1 MCRRRVGSGRRGDN
15 RAWLQRSGGAARER
29 QQSDVARALD
39 GFAQPA
45 LVPRANAGH
54 APRQNL
60 PTLLHELRQNVR
72 ALVVD
77 EIHFLDAEFANFLLA
92 EILALAARTSART
105 SGTTAAGSAFAPR
118 SAMPAAGTTVS
129 SMAAMYAFAPR
140 CSTSSTAGRSTLFL
154 FLCHTCLP
162 FTCVSGLAGNKII
175 QFEKTLGHRV

>member
-1 MCRRRVGSGRRGDN
+1 MCSGRVGSGRRRDN

-45 LVPRANAGH
+45 LVPRTNAGH

-60 PTLLHELRQNVR
+60 PALLYELRQNVR

-77 EIHFLDAEFANFLLA
+77 EIHLLDAELANFLLA
-92 EILALAARTSART
+92 EILALAARTPARSART
-105 SGTTAAGSAFAPR
+105 AATGAAFAPR
-118 SAMPAAGTTVS
+118 SAVSAAGTAVPS
-129 SMAAMYAFAPR
+129 LAAMPARSAFTPR
-140 CSTSSTAGRSTLFL
+140 CSAGRSRLFL

-162 FTCVSGLAGNKII
+162 FTCVSGLAGNRIF
-175 QFEKTLGHRV
+175 QFEKLYGIG